1 LNNRLKTDPIKANK
15 SKVVWFTGLS
25 GSGKSTLSE
34 MLISHLKKRGENLL
48 ILDGDKIRSTV
59 HNDFDFSPEK
69 IKKNSNLI
77 INLCKENI
85 PFHDYIIV
93 SVIAP
98 FEETRKYARK
108 LLGNC
113 YIEIYVKASMKEL
126 VKRDTKG
133 LYKKAINGELENL
146 IGVDPNT
153 PYQIP
158 ENSNLIIDT
167 DIQTEGQ
174 SFKKILDFMI

>member
-1 LNNRLKTDPIKANK
+1 MKLDTIREKK

-25 GSGKSTLSE
+25 GSGKTTLSE
-34 MLISHLKKRGENLL
+34 KLAKYLGEMKKDVLL
-48 ILDGDKIRSTV
+48 LDGDKIRSTT
-59 HNDFDFSPEK
+59 HNDYDFSPES
-69 IKKNSNLI
+69 IKRNNI
-77 INLCKENI
+77 IIIDLCKEKISCYN
-85 PFHDYIIV
+85 YIII

-108 LLGNC
+108 LLDDC
-113 YIEIYVKASMKEL
+113 YIEIYLKASLKEL

-133 LYKKAINGELENL
+133 LYKKAQKGELGNL

-158 ENSNLIIDT
+158 VNPDLIIDT
-167 DIQTEGQ
+167 DKESEDQ
-174 SFKKILDFMI
+174 SFEKIKNLIR